1 MQGNPT
7 DTNIYDMTGYSL
19 LHFHLHLGIEGEGA
33 LRGLFLV
40 ADIQISFKQI
50 SHA

>member
-7 DTNIYDMTGYSL
+7 DTNIYGMAGSL
-19 LHFHLHLGIEGEGA
+19 LHFHLHLGIEGEAA
-33 LRGLFLV
+33 LRGVFPVTDL
-40 ADIQISFKQI
+40 QISFKQI

>member
-7 DTNIYDMTGYSL
+7 DTNIYGMTGHSL
-19 LHFHLHLGIEGEGA
+19 LHFHLHLGIEGEAA
-33 LRGLFLV
+33 LRGLFPVTEL
-40 ADIQISFKQI
+40 QISFKQI